1 MIALKF
7 YLPSHGEDED
17 EVILKDLWDAAA
29 PPYMIFVRRISFR
42 GNPYIKGVFM
52 LKDEDALVPSEIVC
66 VPLSDDCVD
75 PLVNEFRE
83 ELAAEKNG
91 VELGSLV

>member
-1 MIALKF
+1 
-7 YLPSHGEDED
+7 
-17 EVILKDLWDAAA
+17 
-29 PPYMIFVRRISFR
+29 
-42 GNPYIKGVFM
+42 M
-52 LKDEDALVPSEIVC
+52 LKDEDALVPSETVC